1 MAATA
6 MPHPLRVT
14 PLDTEQSEKIVPQQL
29 VDEMKQSYLDY
40 AMSVIVGRALPDARD
55 GLKPV
60 HRRVLYAMHE
70 MGSGPRAAYKKS
82 ARIVGDVMGKYHPH
96 GDQAI
101 YDTMVRMAQEFS
113 LRYPL
118 VDGQGNFGSID
129 GDRAA
134 AMRYTESRMASIAL
148 EVLTDLEQDTVD
160 FNPNY
165 DGSLKEPAVLPG
177 RLPGLLVN
185 GAAGI
190 AVGMATNMP
199 PHNLREVAAALLL
212 VIDDPD
218 VELPRL
224 MEAVPGPDFPTGGLI
239 LGRGGIFNAY
249 ATGQGRLKVRG
260 RVTVEGEPGAKQ
272 RLVFT
277 EIPYN
282 LEKNRLLETISEL
295 VRDKKL
301 TGIADLRDESDRR
314 GMRVVVELR
323 RDAQPEVV
331 ENLLYKHTPLESTF
345 AINNVALVNN
355 RPRRLGLRELLDIYL
370 DHRREVVTRRSRFQ
384 LRQARDRA
392 HILEGLLIA
401 HANLDAVIALVREAE
416 GREAVL
422 TGLQERFE
430 LSEVQAK
437 AIADMRLYQLSR
449 LDVKERRNELAEL
462 RTRIA
467 ELEAVL
473 ADPARVLALI
483 RTELEE
489 LREKFGDERRTE
501 IVEDEGEL
509 VMEDLIERHQV
520 VVMRT
525 RAGYLKRMR
534 LDDYRAQHRGGKGR
548 TGIRTR
554 DDDIPDEIYTLS
566 SHDYLLLFTSLGG
579 MYWVKAWQVPEMGHQ
594 ARGTPVV
601 QLLTKLD
608 ERGHDIDERV
618 LRMLP
623 VANLQS
629 SEHYLL
635 FATRRGV
642 VKKTRLDEYSSRIER
657 SWKSDQGLRA
667 ITLKE
672 GDRVVDVAIS
682 DGHSEIMLAT
692 ADGRANRFA
701 EGDVRHIGR
710 YGQGVRGV
718 RLEEGD
724 TVVSMAL
731 LTADD
736 LLLTVTER
744 GFGKLAPAE
753 NYRLTRRGGKGVTNL
768 KVDTKSGCVVAALPT
783 RDANQLLA
791 TTRSGK
797 VIRTGIETIRVINRV
812 GRGVRVMRLDDD
824 DAVVAVT
831 LHTAE
836 EENDT
841 EADDGAATETGENS
855 HG

>member
-1 MAATA
+1 
-6 MPHPLRVT
+6 
-14 PLDTEQSEKIVPQQL
+14 
-29 VDEMKQSYLDY
+29 MKQSYLDY

-101 YDTMVRMAQEFS
+101 YDTMVRMAQVFS

-134 AMRYTESRMASIAL
+134 AMRYTESRMAAITL

-160 FNPNY
+160 FTPNY
-165 DGSLKEPAVLPG
+165 DGSLKEPTVLPG

-212 VIDDPD
+212 VIDDSE
-218 VELPRL
+218 VSLPRL
-224 MEAVPGPDFPTGGLI
+224 MEALPGPDFPTGGLI

-249 ATGQGRLKVRG
+249 STGQGRLKVRG

-422 TGLQERFE
+422 VGLQERFE
-430 LSEVQAK
+430 LSEAQAK

-449 LDVKERRNELAEL
+449 LDVEERRKELAEL
-462 RTRIA
+462 RERIA
-467 ELEAVL
+467 ELETVL
-473 ADPARVLALI
+473 ADPARVLALV
-483 RTELEE
+483 RAELVE

-501 IVEDEGEL
+501 IVEDDGEL
-509 VMEDLIERHQV
+509 VMEDLIERHPV

-554 DDDIPDEIYTLS
+554 GDDVPDEIYTLS

-601 QLLTKLD
+601 QLLAKLD

-724 TVVSMAL
+724 QVVSMAL
-731 LTADD
+731 VTADD

-753 NYRLTRRGGKGVTNL
+753 NYRLIHRGGKGVTNL
-768 KVDTKSGCVVAALPT
+768 KVDAKSGRVVAALPT

-797 VIRTGIETIRVINRV
+797 VIRTGIEAIRVINRV
-812 GRGVRVMRLDDD
+812 GRGVHVMRLDDD

-836 EENDT
+836 EEN
-841 EADDGAATETGENS
+841 ETETGGEADAETGEATN
-855 HG
+855 G